1 VLLAMQSPVE
11 SGPRDEV
18 FVGVW
23 SNLHDNGDV
32 APRWTIGGP
41 YGVLKQPR
49 GIDLDAKNKS
59 VIVTD
64 KVLNSVL
71 TFYFP
76 EIF

>member
-1 VLLAMQSPVE
+1 MQTPEE
-11 SGPRDEV
+11 SGPQDEA

-32 APRWTIGGP
+32 APHWTIGGP

-49 GIDLDAKNKS
+49 GIDLDVKNKS
-59 VIVTD
+59 VIITD